1 MSQLDLNILSLT
13 RREGQELAEPSGLLI
28 ASQPRRPARGRQTD
42 RLILH
47 LAIAG
52 SAPLTDEQQTK
63 LLANLA
69 QTFYKTSGSVTAAQ
83 KAAAEA
89 LNQYLLDR
97 NQRAASTGRQGIG
110 LLGIIAV
117 RNDRLYLALCGPV
130 HAFHITA
137 AGANHIQDLGAVGR
151 GLGLSRTPP
160 ISYYQ
165 ADLKPGDTLVFSS
178 APPPGW
184 TASTLGGLYTQGLE
198 NLRRSLLNQAGSA
211 LDAFLLQTQPGSG
224 KIFLLRPK
232 TGPTVAYVQPRKESG
247 ASPSEDA
254 LSVGIPAATLAQS
267 GQQDSGAPIKQPAA
281 DPLPYP
287 PAAPVQPD
295 IEPGTADGG
304 ASLPATAL
312 PKERPAR
319 RTPGR
324 DGLSRISLAVSG
336 ALARAGLGMRNFALR
351 MLPGEA
357 VSTLPSSV
365 MIIVAVVV
373 PLVVVTIAAVV
384 YFQRGRTG
392 QYQAYYAQAV
402 QAAGYART
410 QSDPI
415 LRAEAWQ
422 TVINYVEQAE
432 SYQQNTDTRALRG
445 EANQAFDQLNMVTR
459 LIYQPALTTKL
470 PESTKISRMVATEGD
485 LYLLNLEG
493 GNVIRTLSTGSGYEV
508 DPTFQCAAG
517 TPAGQSSAPIDI
529 AMASKTNE
537 FSATVLS
544 LDVNGNLLHCIPGQ
558 PPVFTPLAAPTKGW
572 GTPQAL
578 TVDLGHLYVLDSG
591 KNTVWIYWNSTYT
604 QPPEEFFVADFPMQS
619 VIDLVVDKTDLYL
632 LHEDGHTTLCT
643 YSDLSVSP
651 SRCTDP
657 LPYIDSRPGREGQ
670 PMAIQPPFTQ
680 LVTTQPPDPSLYYL
694 QSQEQAL
701 YRFSLR
707 VLTYYGQFRPQ
718 DDPSSGVSAPRGPAT
733 AFAISPDTRTAFLA
747 EGNEVYYAVLR

>member
-28 ASQPRRPARGRQTD
+28 ASLPRRPARGRQTD

-47 LAIAG
+47 LTVAG
-52 SAPLTDEQQTK
+52 SAPLTDEQQSQ

-83 KAAAEA
+83 KATAEA
-89 LNQYLLDR
+89 LNQYLLER
-97 NQRAASTGRQGIG
+97 NQRAASAGRQGIG
-110 LLGIIAV
+110 LLDIVVI
-117 RNDRLYLALCGPV
+117 RDDRLYLAQCGPV

-137 AGANHIQDLGAVGR
+137 AGAKHIQDLGAVGR

-165 ADLKPGDTLVFSS
+165 ADLKPVETLVFSS
-178 APPPGW
+178 EPPPGW
-184 TASTLGGLYTQGLE
+184 TASTLSDLYSLGLE
-198 NLRRSLLNQAGSA
+198 NLRRTLLGQAGTE
-211 LDAFLLQTQPGSG
+211 LDAFLLQVQSGTG

-232 TGPTVAYVQPRKESG
+232 PGQAVAYVQPRKET
-247 ASPSEDA
+247 APSTGEQA
-254 LSVGIPAATLAQS
+254 LAAGIPAAASAQIAM
-267 GQQDSGAPIKQPAA
+267 QDSTAPVQQTAA
-281 DPLPYP
+281 DPSLYSQ
-287 PAAPVQPD
+287 AAPAQTG
-295 IEPGTADGG
+295 IESGIGEG
-304 ASLPATAL
+304 SASLPADEPT
-312 PKERPAR
+312 KERAAR

-324 DGLSRISLAVSG
+324 DGLTRLSLAVSG
-336 ALARAGLGMRNFALR
+336 ALARAGLGIRNFTLR
-351 MLPGEA
+351 MLPGEV

-365 MIIVAVVV
+365 MIVMALAV

-415 LRAEAWQ
+415 QRAEAWQ
-422 TVINYVEQAE
+422 TAINYIEQAE
-432 SYQQNTDTRALRG
+432 SYQQNADTQALRS
-445 EANQAFDQLNMVTR
+445 EANQVFDQLNLVTR
-459 LIYQPALTTKL
+459 LAYLPALTSKL
-470 PESTKISRMVATEGD
+470 SENTKISQMVATEGD

-493 GNVIRTLSTGSGYEV
+493 GNVIRTLSTGSGYQI

-517 TPAGQSSAPIDI
+517 APAGQSSAPIDI

-537 FSATVLS
+537 FGATVLS

-558 PPVFTPLAAPTKGW
+558 PPMFTPLAAPTKGW

-591 KNTVWIYWNSTYT
+591 KNTVWIYWNSSYN

-619 VIDLVVDKTDLYL
+619 VVDLVVDKTDIYM
-632 LHEDGHTTLCT
+632 LHEDGHTTICT
-643 YSDLSVSP
+643 YSDLSVAP

-657 LPYIDSRPGREGQ
+657 LPYVDSRPGHEGQ
-670 PMAIQPPFTQ
+670 SMAIQPPFTQ
-680 LVTTQPPDPSLYYL
+680 LVGTQPPDPSLYYL
-694 QSQEQAL
+694 QSEEQAL

-718 DDPSSGVSAPRGPAT
+718 DDPSSGISAPSRPAT
-733 AFAISPDTRTAFLA
+733 AFALSPDTRTAFLA